1 MNQNNELTHY
11 GAAKLSE
18 KAAKVN
24 KKALITDNGFKKV
37 MLQKKAA
44 KLNYKSKKAEIKGN
58 RISKTTGYG
67 MRAMKYSIKSDK
79 MAAKAA
85 KARMKIAKNKA
96 YIEMTKRKVNSLSGE
111 ELQKGKE
118 YIAKLNI
125 E

>member
-11 GAAKLSE
+11 GVVGMKWGVHRSALKQKGISRLERKAFNYDKKSANFTKKSEKRHAKYDLEGSNRKAIKAAKLSE
-18 KAAKVN
+18 
-24 KKALITDNGFKKV
+24 
-37 MLQKKAA
+37 
-44 KLNYKSKKAEIKGN
+44 
-58 RISKTTGYG
+58 
-67 MRAMKYSIKSDK
+67 
-79 MAAKAA
+79 KAA

>member
-1 MNQNNELTHY
+1 MNQN
-11 GAAKLSE
+11 
-18 KAAKVN
+18 KVN
-24 KKALITDNGFKKV
+24 KKALITDNDFKKV
-37 MLQKKAA
+37 MFQKKAA

-111 ELQKGKE
+111 EFQKGKE

>member
-1 MNQNNELTHY
+1 
-11 GAAKLSE
+11 
-18 KAAKVN
+18 
-24 KKALITDNGFKKV
+24 
-37 MLQKKAA
+37 
-44 KLNYKSKKAEIKGN
+44 
-58 RISKTTGYG
+58 